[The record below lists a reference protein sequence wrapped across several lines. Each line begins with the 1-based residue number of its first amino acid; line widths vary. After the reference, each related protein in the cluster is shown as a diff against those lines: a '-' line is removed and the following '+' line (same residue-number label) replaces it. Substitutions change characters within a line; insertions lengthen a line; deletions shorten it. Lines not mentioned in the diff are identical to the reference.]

1 MKILIATDETQADPA
16 TELWI
21 CEVCEDVYDPQLVTR
36 TVASPRELPSRTSP
50 TTGSVRSVGGRA
62 RRNSG
67 SSGRA
72 RNTRM

>member
-21 CEVCEDVYDPQLVTR
+21 CEVCEDVYDPQLGDPDGGI
-36 TVASPRELPSRTSP
+36 PRELPSRTSP
-50 TTGSVRSVGGRA
+50 TTGSVRSVGRA